1 MGRGKTIAI
10 GAGLEPVV
18 PFGFLSILV
27 GRTLK
32 GSIFGGIK
40 ATSDLSIIAN
50 KCQKEEFPLQ
60 ELFTHEIPL
69 IDINKT
75 FELLKQ
81 PDCVKVVIKM

>member
-1 MGRGKTIAI
+1 MCKQGRGKTIAI

-18 PFGFLSILV
+18 PFGFLAILV

-50 KCQKEEFPLQ
+50 KYQKEVQYNSFDIKIL
-60 ELFTHEIPL
+60 LFRFFL
-69 IDINKT
+69 
-75 FELLKQ
+75 F
-81 PDCVKVVIKM
+81 